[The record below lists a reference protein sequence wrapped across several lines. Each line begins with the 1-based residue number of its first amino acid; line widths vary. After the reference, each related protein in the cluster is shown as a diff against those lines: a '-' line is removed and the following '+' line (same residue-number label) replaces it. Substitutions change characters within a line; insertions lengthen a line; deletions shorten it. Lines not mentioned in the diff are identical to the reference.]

1 MENNGG
7 RRQRYRHL
15 RNCRSWA
22 KSMEVKI
29 SDESHWL
36 KGIGIVGVVISP
48 DDKRGGHE
56 REK

>member
-1 MENNGG
+1 ME
-7 RRQRYRHL
+7 
-15 RNCRSWA
+15 A
-22 KSMEVKI
+22 KI